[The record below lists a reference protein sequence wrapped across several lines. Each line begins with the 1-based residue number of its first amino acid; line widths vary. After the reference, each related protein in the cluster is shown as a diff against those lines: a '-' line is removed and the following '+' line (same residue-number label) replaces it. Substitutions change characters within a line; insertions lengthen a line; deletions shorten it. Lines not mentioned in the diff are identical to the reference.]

1 MNSFDKMIEQK
12 KSLRKFPNEL
22 KIESSHRNKTQSRH
36 FAQKTNNEVEYYG
49 SQDLEDDEEDE
60 QSLSLMQTIINWFS
74 RMFGTNYER
83 IEPSKGKRR
92 HQKRHHN
99 SVVHYMS
106 EQSNKELIR
115 RFIKSKG
122 SDERDCDLLYTCA
135 HFKYDYQKSG
145 FEKDVIYVT
154 QCRTSSTPDSN
165 QCHEFVYCFE
175 PESDEWLTL
184 IKKIGTPYARGA
196 QIVDFNQN
204 MR

>member
-1 MNSFDKMIEQK
+1 MNSFDKKIEQK
-12 KSLRKFPNEL
+12 KNLRKFQNEL

-49 SQDLEDDEEDE
+49 PQDLEADEEDE

-83 IEPSKGKRR
+83 IEPSKGKGR
-92 HQKRHHN
+92 HQN

-106 EQSNKELIR
+106 EESNKELIR
-115 RFIKSKG
+115 RLVKSKG
-122 SDERDCDLLYTCA
+122 IDERDSDLLYTCA
-135 HFKYDYQKSG
+135 HFKYDYQKSR